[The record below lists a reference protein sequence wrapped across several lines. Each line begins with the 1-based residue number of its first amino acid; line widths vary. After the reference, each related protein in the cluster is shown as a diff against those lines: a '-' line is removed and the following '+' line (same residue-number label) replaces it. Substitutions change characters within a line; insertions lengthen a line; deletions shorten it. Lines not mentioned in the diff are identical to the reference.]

1 MNRKIVEI
9 DSEIARLRDELLQL
23 QNKIQGLAEERGRV
37 LANLEN
43 DTAFRRKI
51 KLAAGPNSSS

>member
-9 DSEIARLRDELLQL
+9 DSEIARLRDELLQM

-43 DTAFRRKI
+43 DTAFKRKMKI
-51 KLAAGPNSSS
+51 AAGPDTAR